1 MTPTI
6 TLRWKTFGFALMI
19 GVGLLLAIMPSRLV
33 GASLETR
40 LAEYAA
46 ALPNEGFTVTAKTLA
61 QWLGSTKPVAMVDV
75 REHWE
80 YDEFHVDGAEHVP
93 LRSLVSP
100 EGIKALPSD
109 RPIVVIGRG
118 DSLPGE
124 AVTVLRLAGK
134 DAYALDGGLAAWWR
148 DVLTPAS
155 IDPSVP
161 LADRPTVAAQR
172 AAWRAL
178 FIGAGAAPA
187 SAPASGAVP
196 APAAPPPTKAPKTPA
211 ARGKGC

>member
-1 MTPTI
+1 MKATM

-19 GVGLLLAIMPSRLV
+19 LVGALLAIMPSRLV

-46 ALPNEGFTVTAKTLA
+46 ALPAQGFTLTAKTLA
-61 QWLGSTKPVAMVDV
+61 EWLGASKPVAMVDV
-75 REHWE
+75 RERWE
-80 YDEFHVDGAEHVP
+80 YDEFHVEGAGHVP

-100 EGIKALPSD
+100 EGIKALPND
-109 RPIVVIGRG
+109 RPIVVIGRA
-118 DSLPGE
+118 DSVPGE

-148 DVLTPAS
+148 EVLTPAS

-161 LADRPTVAAQR
+161 IADRPTVAARR
-172 AAWRAL
+172 AAWRVK
-178 FIGAGAAPA
+178 FIGSGAGLAA
-187 SAPASGAVP
+187 APASGAP
-196 APAAPPPTKAPKTPA
+196 TTPAPPPPGAPKTPVP
-211 ARGKGC
+211 RGKGC